1 MSKTVIDSYPEYEIN
16 GWKRATMIQYGHLF
30 GKYAAIHSVCYWSLR
45 VLEKCG
51 FRIIGEDKGFANAR
65 GREVEEFLLE
75 LH

>member
-1 MSKTVIDSYPEYEIN
+1 
-16 GWKRATMIQYGHLF
+16 MIQYGHLF